1 MVIQH
6 NLQAQNSNRQLTII
20 TGRRAKATE
29 KLSSG
34 YKVNRAADDAAGLSI
49 SEKMR
54 WQIRGLNQASSNA
67 QDGIS
72 LIQTAEGALNEV
84 HYILERMKELSVQAA
99 NDTNTSIDRDQIQQ
113 EINQLSCEIDR
124 VASTTQFNTMN
135 LLDGSL
141 SEKKDGLTSPQKFGE
156 VTIAFELIGLN
167 GKIDSV
173 SETSGVSAN
182 SFSSDELALADFIK
196 DRAYNVV
203 GELYHMYPDLFS
215 NAASDGVQVGLS
227 FADSDGTGGTLATA
241 SLSTSYTTAKTVML
255 YKINVDPKDYPASEF
270 STMSDEKKAK
280 LAATVAHEMTHVVM
294 YDTLT
299 NGMINNKYP
308 KWFIE
313 GMAQTTSGDGGWL
326 SNHLSTSSTDTA
338 VSNYL
343 KNSEYRD
350 YGAGYV
356 ASVYLGYRAGEQW
369 KTDPDALGGG
379 HIKDGMKKIF
389 ADLSSGKSLNDV
401 IKTYTPYQG
410 VSDFEEHVF
419 NNPDPDVV
427 KFTHMLLNRI
437 GEDGSGSVIHK
448 SLSSTVISNFLDNM
462 EVMGTNYTIVPGYEQ
477 MKNIFG
483 DGVDLTYGGV
493 GEDTGGIS
501 GGTNGTVPGR
511 GGLNLQVGALSGQ
524 KITINIDAMN
534 SASLN
539 IRDMKVDS
547 FLHAGD
553 AIKRVDLAIDKVSTQ
568 RAKLGA
574 YQNRLEHTIANLD
587 NTSENTQAAESRIR
601 DTDMAKMMVEY
612 SKDNILE
619 QAAQV
624 MLSQANQ
631 SAQSVLSLLQ

>member
-20 TGRRAKATE
+20 TGGKAKATE

-54 WQIRGLNQASSNA
+54 WQIRGLDKASSNA

-84 HYILERMKELSVQAA
+84 HFILERMKELSVQAA
-99 NDTNTSIDRDQIQQ
+99 NDTNTSVDRDQIQQ
-113 EINQLSCEIDR
+113 EINQLSCEVDR

-141 SEKKDGLTSPQKFGE
+141 AEKKDGLTSPQKFGE
-156 VTIAFELIGLN
+156 VTISFELIGLN

-173 SETSGVSAN
+173 SETSGISPN
-182 SFSSDELALADFIK
+182 SFSAEEQALADFIK

-227 FADSDGTGGTLATA
+227 FSDSDGTGGKLATA
-241 SLSTSYTTAKTVML
+241 SLSTSYNSQMTEMI
-255 YKINVDPKDYPASEF
+255 YRINVDPQDYPASGF

-313 GMAQTTSGDGGWL
+313 GMAQATGGDGGWL
-326 SNHLSTSSTDTA
+326 SNHLSTSSTDIA

-401 IKTYTPYQG
+401 IKEYTPYQG
-410 VSDFEEHVF
+410 VSDFEEHFF
-419 NNPDPDVV
+419 NNPDSDVIR
-427 KFTHMLLNRI
+427 FTHMLRDRI
-437 GEDGSGSVIHK
+437 GEDGCGSVINMGM
-448 SLSSTVISNFLDNM
+448 SSTAVGNFLGNM
-462 EVMGTNYTIVPGYEQ
+462 EIKGTNYTIVPGYQ
-477 MKNIFG
+477 KIKNIFG
-483 DGVDLTYGGV
+483 AKVDLTYGGV

-501 GGTNGTVPGR
+501 GGTNGIVPGR

-524 KITINIDAMN
+524 KITIYIDAMN

-553 AIKRVDLAIDKVSTQ
+553 AIKRVDLAIDQVSTQ
-568 RAKLGA
+568 RVRLGA

-587 NTSENTQAAESRIR
+587 STSENTQAAESRIR

-612 SKDNILE
+612 SKNNILE
-619 QAAQV
+619 QAAQT